1 MILTE
6 TVDDNGETDMEL
18 DERFVSE
25 IVFAGNELT
34 QNHKFTEMIVNVA
47 EFFFLLILLLMY
59 FYCL

>member
-1 MILTE
+1 MIITE

-34 QNHKFTEMIVNVA
+34 QNDKFTEMIVNVA

-59 FYCL
+59 YYCL